1 VRTAV
6 GVALV
11 TVCLGLAGCSLFG
24 KKQAAQK
31 NASKPFLGSEA
42 PAKTETVAVPRDR
55 GGPLPG
61 ANGLLA
67 GLVVVEATDAP
78 IKAAISI
85 KKFNRE
91 DAKEA
96 DIDVSTDDKGYF
108 TIPKLNAGELYLL
121 DVRANENGELISRRV
136 WVTPP
141 APAMLIRL
149 DKRWTTASTP
159 PPPDMP
165 RVRDKKA
172 TAGTENAPEHKPTVS
187 IDPPQTLSD
196 PGPQHPAGAASPP
209 TSPGSGAIPGG
220 ANSPNPANIA
230 DGGFR
235 RITQPPSETVTIPS
249 PPSTPSQPQWDR
261 VPDQRQPDRNATSVP
276 SGSVRLPYVQTP
288 VPSCGLYGNRL
299 DNFAL
304 HDLNGNV
311 WEYKHDHRGRLMLL
325 DFWATTCHYCLQDIH
340 RLVELQRDYAAYGL
354 EIVSIACETG
364 TIEEQRNAVRPIRGR
379 HNINYVTLLSGG
391 RSCPVMG
398 QFQVDRLP
406 LLVLIDSDGT
416 ILWRSPNNGMDD
428 NAHYALRKKINDR
441 LITRQQPE

>member
-1 VRTAV
+1 MRTAV

-42 PAKTETVAVPRDR
+42 PAKTETVSIPRDNS
-55 GGPLPG
+55 GPLPG

-78 IKAAISI
+78 IKAAILI
-85 KKFNRE
+85 KNLNRE
-91 DAKEA
+91 DAKGA
-96 DIDVSTDDKGYF
+96 DIDISTDDKGYF

-121 DVRANENGELISRRV
+121 DVRARENGELISRRV
-136 WVTPP
+136 YVKPP

-149 DKRWTTASTP
+149 DKRFTTASTP

-165 RVRDKKA
+165 NLRDKKA
-172 TAGTENAPEHKPTVS
+172 TAGAENTPEHKPTVS
-187 IDPPQTLSD
+187 IDPPQTL
-196 PGPQHPAGAASPP
+196 PEQGQHTPGAASPP
-209 TSPGSGAIPGG
+209 AGGGSGGIPGG
-220 ANSPNPANIA
+220 AAAPNPANIA

-249 PPSTPSQPQWDR
+249 PPSTPSLPQWDR
-261 VPDQRQPDRNATSVP
+261 VPDQHQPDRNGP
-276 SGSVRLPYVQTP
+276 SSPGSVRLPYVPTP

-304 HDLNGNV
+304 YDLNGNV
-311 WEYKHDHRGRLMLL
+311 WEYKRDHHGRLTLL
-325 DFWATTCHYCLQDIH
+325 DFWAHTCHHCLQDIH
-340 RLVELQRDYAAYGL
+340 NLVELQRDYGAYGL

-364 TIEEQRNAVRPIRGR
+364 TIEEQRNYVRPIRGR
-379 HNINYVTLLSGG
+379 YNINYLTLLSGG
-391 RSCPVMG
+391 PSCPVMA
-398 QFQVDRLP
+398 QFQVDHFP
-406 LLVLIDSDGT
+406 LLVLIDTDGT
-416 ILWRSPNNGMDD
+416 IIWRSRGGMDD
-428 NAHYALRKKINDR
+428 NAHYALRKLISDR
-441 LITRQQPE
+441 LTTRQRPE